1 MQPPLLELPTYPP
14 HSSEALVSGSPPH
27 NRVGPLEAA
36 KVRQI
41 WNGALTTDA
50 AGAVRFGGAP
60 PPGHPSGAAA
70 AAPPAAAVAGEQT
83 ALDQQPL
90 HDEKAM
96 RRAFACEQAA
106 SWAAGDR
113 WTSVV
118 LAGLLLLGPVPRLLR
133 QSASASRLAASLL
146 EVAALAAPGVLA
158 HTAPAWYQ
166 PRRSWVVAAC
176 RLASIHLL
184 VLVLPPSPPPT
195 AAWGGAIRFLA
206 QTRALG
212 LPLFA
217 WANRLP
223 LQVGRLLAPVAA
235 RQHGS
240 SWQPRSLTAAA
251 LHAPTLQWLVW
262 VHLAGTVE
270 AARLSYTIVC
280 QAPAFSGEAALGP
293 LRRMAHAIETL
304 AHWSPLPI
312 LLPPG
317 AQPATSGGS
326 AGARAQGGMAC
337 QPACGAVGPE
347 QGSCLT

>member
-1 MQPPLLELPTYPP
+1 
-14 HSSEALVSGSPPH
+14 
-27 NRVGPLEAA
+27 
-36 KVRQI
+36 
-41 WNGALTTDA
+41 
-50 AGAVRFGGAP
+50 
-60 PPGHPSGAAA
+60 
-70 AAPPAAAVAGEQT
+70 
-83 ALDQQPL
+83 
-90 HDEKAM
+90 M

-166 PRRSWVVAAC
+166 PRRSWVVATC

-223 LQVGRLLAPVAA
+223 LQVGRLLAGGRTTA
-235 RQHGS
+235 RQLLAAPLAHRGRP
-240 SWQPRSLTAAA
+240 PR
-251 LHAPTLQWLVW
+251 P
-262 VHLAGTVE
+262 HLAVTG
-270 AARLSYTIVC
+270 LG
-280 QAPAFSGEAALGP
+280 APRGDGGGGP
-293 LRRMAHAIETL
+293 PVLHHRV
-304 AHWSPLPI
+304 
-312 LLPPG
+312 PG
-317 AQPATSGGS
+317 AGLFRRGGAGPA
-326 AGARAQGGMAC
+326 A
-337 QPACGAVGPE
+337 PNGPRH
-347 QGSCLT
+347 